1 MVKAI
6 LFDLDDTLYNEKTYV
21 VSGFRA
27 VARDLESEI
36 GMPCDRLVEEMM
48 SILEADGRGRVFDL
62 VLQRHGTHRKERIME
77 LVELYRYHQPDIQ
90 PYPDVLPVLE
100 ELQRS
105 GYLLGLITNG
115 FHVMQKKK
123 VSALGVAQHMDTL
136 VYPDELGSDRWKP
149 HPAGFLQGIDEIDV
163 SPENTIYIGN
173 DPVKDVEASREVG
186 MTPVQIC
193 RPKLNV
199 KKCQKA
205 KYHIKS
211 TIEVKKVLKNVNQI
225 F

>member
-6 LFDLDDTLYNEKTYV
+6 LFDLDDTLYDEKTYV
-21 VSGFRA
+21 ASGFRA
-27 VARDLESEI
+27 VARDLEGEL
-36 GMPCDRLVEEMM
+36 GTPRDRLVEEMM
-48 SILEADGRGRVFDL
+48 PILEADGRGRVFDL
-62 VLQRHGTHRKERIME
+62 VLQRHGTHRKERVLE

-123 VSALGVAQHMDTL
+123 VNALGVAQHMDTL

-149 HPAGFLQGIDEIDV
+149 HPAGFLKGLDDLDV
-163 SPENTIYIGN
+163 SSENAMYIGN
-173 DPVKDVEASREVG
+173 DAEKDVEPARELG
-186 MTPVQIC
+186 MISVQMC
-193 RPKLNV
+193 RPRLDTERSSKADSFVEDIEGV
-199 KKCQKA
+199 KNILGKA
-205 KYHIKS
+205 GKS
-211 TIEVKKVLKNVNQI
+211 
-225 F
+225 